1 MIYHY
6 CAAPVFESIIS
17 TKQVWLT
24 DITKLNDT
32 TEYQS
37 GFELIREVLETKG
50 LEEQPLLRGIDTS
63 NINTS
68 FRILIGCFSREG
80 DLGSQWSSYADNT
93 RGLSI
98 GFDEHALGQYN
109 LFNRFIEN
117 DYQPISQHI
126 KILEVNYDK
135 NAFTNKV
142 FTFIEDLESRNMLL
156 KYQLMAFGLRR
167 LASLYKDPYF
177 QDEREIRVMVELESH
192 INDKYALN
200 ERVNAYGENATY
212 HKLLT
217 SFGDLS
223 AISEVIIGPN
233 CSYTQEHVESL
244 LELHGLPSVS
254 VKTSSGRNRYRQAIT

>member
-6 CAAPVFESIIS
+6 CAAPVFKSIIS

-32 TEYQS
+32 TEYKS
-37 GFELIREVLETKG
+37 GFELIQEVLKTKG
-50 LEEQPLLRGIDTS
+50 LEEHPLLRGIDSS

-68 FRILIGCFSREG
+68 FRILVGCFSREG
-80 DLGSQWSSYADNT
+80 DLGSQWSSYADQT

-98 GFDEHALGQYN
+98 GFDEHALDQYN
-109 LFNRFIEN
+109 LSNRFVEN
-117 DYQPISQHI
+117 NYQPISQHI

-135 NAFTNKV
+135 DAFTNKV
-142 FTFIEDLESRNMLL
+142 SSFIEDLDSRNMRL
-156 KYQLMAFGLRR
+156 KYELMAVGLRR
-167 LASLYKDPYF
+167 LAALYKDPYF
-177 QDEREIRVMVELESH
+177 KDEREIRVMIELESH
-192 INDKYALN
+192 INDKYALD

-217 SFGDLS
+217 SFDDLS

-233 CSYTQEHVESL
+233 CSYTQADVESL
-244 LELHGLPSVS
+244 LELHGLSSVS
-254 VKTSSGRNRYRQAIT
+254 VKHSSGRNRYRQPNS